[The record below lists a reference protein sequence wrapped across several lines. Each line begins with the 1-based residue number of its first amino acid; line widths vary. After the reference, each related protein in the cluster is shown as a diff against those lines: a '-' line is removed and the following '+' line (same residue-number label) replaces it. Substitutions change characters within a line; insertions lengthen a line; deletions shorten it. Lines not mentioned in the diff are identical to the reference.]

1 RAAASH
7 TGSIAGMDAAYDA
20 AFKQTRVLR
29 FSRIDEMFDAARAF
43 ATQPLPEDGGAAI
56 VTNAGGTG
64 VLLADACELNRVPLA
79 RFSTSTIKE
88 LEKILPPHASF
99 RNPLDVIGDTD
110 AERYTTALKI
120 VLRDPSVNAVI
131 ANMLPTA
138 LLDVEEAA
146 EACTRAKALLIE
158 AESWRV
164 VPAEN
169 IIAAAAGKCEV
180 YAEARDLRDALSLL
194 SALEKGVDAVV
205 LTAKSA
211 EELRETLRQLKSYA
225 EGFLKLEEAE
235 VVRVQEA
242 GLGDRAC
249 VDTALLLSQGEGM
262 LVGSK
267 ASLLFLVHSET
278 LENPF
283 IEPRPFR
290 VNAGAVHSYI
300 LSSLRGTSYLSEL
313 RSGSSVL
320 AVSWRGRARRAVV
333 GRVKIEK
340 RPMLLVEA
348 EASGEAGTV
357 LLQDAET
364 VCLVSPGGEAVSVRE
379 LEEGS
384 KVLVHKP
391 GAKARHAGMAVDEF
405 VLEK

>member
-1 RAAASH
+1 MSLE
-7 TGSIAGMDAAYDA
+7 G
-20 AFKQTRVLR
+20 RVIVKLPE
-29 FSRIDEMFDAARAF
+29 SEAEAKKLAEEAAR
-43 ATQPLPEDGGAAI
+43 L
-56 VTNAGGTG
+56 G
-64 VLLADACELNRVPLA
+64 V
-79 RFSTSTIKE
+79 K
-88 LEKILPPHASF
+88 
-99 RNPLDVIGDTD
+99 
-110 AERYTTALKI
+110 
-120 VLRDPSVNAVI
+120 
-131 ANMLPTA
+131 A
-138 LLDVEEAA
+138 LLSERPVGFKPKVTLIAPEGGGLKLAELGSQGDVVKVRVRGSTDVEEAA

-205 LTAKSA
+205 LTTKSA

>member
-1 RAAASH
+1 MSLESRVIVKLPESEAEAEKLAEEAARLGVKALLSEKAVGFKPKV
-7 TGSIAGMDAAYDA
+7 TLIAPEGGDLRLAELGSIGDVVKA
-20 AFKQTRVLR
+20 RVE
-29 FSRIDEMFDAARAF
+29 S
-43 ATQPLPEDGGAAI
+43 
-56 VTNAGGTG
+56 
-64 VLLADACELNRVPLA
+64 
-79 RFSTSTIKE
+79 STDI
-88 LEKILPPHASF
+88 
-99 RNPLDVIGDTD
+99 
-110 AERYTTALKI
+110 
-120 VLRDPSVNAVI
+120 
-131 ANMLPTA
+131 
-138 LLDVEEAA
+138 EEAA

-180 YAEARDLRDALSLL
+180 YAEARDMRDAISLL
-194 SALEKGVDAVV
+194 SALERGVDAIV
-205 LTAKSA
+205 LAPESVG
-211 EELRETLRQLKSYA
+211 ELRESLRQLRSHA

-235 VVRVQEA
+235 VTCVQET

-249 VDTALLLSQGEGM
+249 IDTALLLSRGEGM

-300 LSSLRGTSYLSEL
+300 LSSLHETRYLSEL
-313 RSGSSVL
+313 KGGSSVL
-320 AVSWRGRARRAVV
+320 AVSWRGRARRAIV

-340 RPMLLVEA
+340 RSMLLVEA

-364 VCLVSPGGEAVSVRE
+364 VCLVSPSGEAVSVRE

-391 GAKARHAGMAVDEF
+391 KAKARHAGMAVEEF
-405 VLEK
+405 LLEK